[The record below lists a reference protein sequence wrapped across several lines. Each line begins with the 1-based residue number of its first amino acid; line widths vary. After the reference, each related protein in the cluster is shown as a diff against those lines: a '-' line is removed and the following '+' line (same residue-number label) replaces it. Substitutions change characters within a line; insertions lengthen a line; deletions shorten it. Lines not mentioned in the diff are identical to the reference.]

1 MNFSVDIF
9 NIFIPNLVI
18 IAGILVQVI
27 FCLINRNIRFYKSAK
42 WITVGTLLI
51 SLLSLF
57 DVQFEPIYYAFSDS
71 IVSNTY
77 TIFMQALILIAGTIC
92 ALLTKKTVA
101 SRRNKAFQFHAIYL
115 GAVLSG
121 MLLVAVND
129 YLTMFLAMEM
139 LSFCCMFLIAFAKG
153 YKSKE
158 AAFKYL
164 LTNAVATAVFLFGV
178 SYLYGITSSIN
189 FTEINDFYMQ
199 HSAEWVYTLS
209 VVFIAGGLLFKLAI
223 FPFANWI
230 LDIYEA
236 SATSVV
242 AFLSVVPK
250 IAVFGILCRLL
261 VFNFSYSFEFPVILL
276 VLASITVVWANLIA
290 IRQKNI
296 KRLLAASS
304 SANASY
310 MVFAASLVSVYNIST
325 VLFYLITYVL
335 MNLGVFAA
343 VILLENSAFSNK
355 LYEFK
360 SFAYTNPMFCL
371 AFLIS
376 LLGLAGMP
384 LTSGFIAKV
393 YLLSAIAQSGLVFL
407 PFLLILVCAIVISL
421 YYYVR
426 IAKLMFEKDKSAEEK
441 YVIYK
446 TESASI
452 VLYACAIIT
461 VVIGIMPNQVI
472 ELCKLIAYNI

>member
-9 NIFIPNLVI
+9 NVFIPNLVI
-18 IAGILVQVI
+18 IAGILVQLI
-27 FCLINRNIRFYKSAK
+27 LCLIKKNIRFYKSAK
-42 WITVGTLLI
+42 WITVGTLLV

-71 IVSNTY
+71 LISNTY

-92 ALLTKKTVA
+92 VLLTKKTVV

-115 GAVLSG
+115 CAVLSG

-189 FTEINDFYMQ
+189 FTVINDFYMQ

-236 SATSVV
+236 ASTSVV

-276 VLASITVVWANLIA
+276 VLASITVIWVNLIA

-325 VLFYLITYVL
+325 VLFYLITYIL

-360 SFAYTNPMFCL
+360 NFAYTNPMFCL

-393 YLLSAIAQSGLVFL
+393 YLLSAIAQSGLIFL
-407 PFLLILVCAIVISL
+407 PFLIILVCAIVVSL

-426 IAKLMFEKDKSAEEK
+426 IAKLMFEKDKSTEEK

-452 VLYACAIIT
+452 VLYACSIIT
-461 VVIGIMPNQVI
+461 VIIGILPNQVI

>member
-71 IVSNTY
+71 IISNTY

-115 GAVLSG
+115 GAVLSS

-139 LSFCCMFLIAFAKG
+139 LSFCCMFLISFAKG

-426 IAKLMFEKDKSAEEK
+426 IAKLMFEKDKSVEEK

>member
-1 MNFSVDIF
+1 MTVDIL
-9 NIFIPNLVI
+9 NIFIPNLI
-18 IAGILVQVI
+18 ILIAMLIQIV
-27 FCLINRNIRFYKSAK
+27 FCFIKKNIRFYKSAK
-42 WITVGTLLI
+42 WITVGAL
-51 SLLSLF
+51 LLSLIMLF
-57 DVQFEPIYYAFSDS
+57 DVQFEPIYYAFSDAL
-71 IVSNTY
+71 ISNTY
-77 TIFMQALILIAGTIC
+77 TVFMQALILISAIIC

-101 SRRNKAFQFHAIYL
+101 SRRNTAFQFHALYL
-115 GAVLSG
+115 CAVLAS

-129 YLTMFLAMEM
+129 YLTMFLAMEL
-139 LSFCCMFLIAFAKG
+139 LSFCCIFLIGFAKG

-158 AAFKYL
+158 AMFKYM
-164 LTNAVATAVFLFGV
+164 LTNAIATCVFLFGV
-178 SYLYGITSSIN
+178 SYLYGITSSVN
-189 FTEINDFYMQ
+189 FTDINDYYMQ
-199 HSAEWVYTLS
+199 NTAEWTYTLA
-209 VVFIAGGLLFKLAI
+209 VVFIASGLLFKLAI

-242 AFLSVVPK
+242 AFLSAVPK

-276 VLASITVVWANLIA
+276 VLASVTVIWANLIA

-296 KRLLAASS
+296 KRLLGASS
-304 SANASY
+304 SANAGY
-310 MVFAASLVSVYNIST
+310 MIFAGSLVSVYNLST
-325 VLFYLITYVL
+325 VMFYLVTYIL
-335 MNLGVFAA
+335 MNLGVFSAI
-343 VILLENSAFSNK
+343 ILLENSAFSNK

-360 SFAYTNPMFCL
+360 SFAYTNPVFCL

-384 LTSGFIAKV
+384 FTSGFIAKI

-407 PFLLILVCAIVISL
+407 PFLLILICAIAISI

-426 IAKLMFEKDKSAEEK
+426 IAKLMFEKGNNTEEK
-441 YVIYK
+441 YVVYK

-452 VLYACAIIT
+452 VLYVCALATIA
-461 VVIGIMPNQVI
+461 IGISPNKII

>member
-121 MLLVAVND
+121 MLLVTVND

-407 PFLLILVCAIVISL
+407 PFLLILVCAIVVSL

>member
-9 NIFIPNLVI
+9 NVFIPNLVI
-18 IAGILVQVI
+18 IAGILVQLI
-27 FCLINRNIRFYKSAK
+27 LCLIKKNIRFYKSAK
-42 WITVGTLLI
+42 WITVGTLLV

-71 IVSNTY
+71 LISNTY

-92 ALLTKKTVA
+92 VLLTKKTVV

-129 YLTMFLAMEM
+129 YLTMFLTMEM

-164 LTNAVATAVFLFGV
+164 LTNAVASAVFLFGV

-189 FTEINDFYMQ
+189 FTVINDFYMQ

-236 SATSVV
+236 ASTSVV

-276 VLASITVVWANLIA
+276 VLASITVIWANLIA

-325 VLFYLITYVL
+325 VLFYLITYIL

-360 SFAYTNPMFCL
+360 NFAYTNPMFCL

-393 YLLSAIAQSGLVFL
+393 YLLSAIAQSGLIFL
-407 PFLLILVCAIVISL
+407 PFLIILVCAIVVSL

-426 IAKLMFEKDKSAEEK
+426 IAKLMFEKDKSTEEK

-452 VLYACAIIT
+452 VLYACSIIT
-461 VVIGIMPNQVI
+461 VIIGILPNQVI

>member
-18 IAGILVQVI
+18 LTGIIIQIVL
-27 FCLINRNIRFYKSAK
+27 CLINKNIRFYKSAK
-42 WITVGTLLI
+42 WITVGTLLV
-51 SLLSLF
+51 SLITLF

-71 IVSNTY
+71 LISNTY

-101 SRRNKAFQFHAIYL
+101 SRRNKAFQFHALYL
-115 GAVLSG
+115 GAILSG

-189 FTEINDFYMQ
+189 FTEVNDFYMQ

-236 SATSVV
+236 TATSVV

-393 YLLSAIAQSGLVFL
+393 YLLSAVAQSGLVFL
-407 PFLLILVCAIVISL
+407 PFLIILVCAIVISL

-426 IAKLMFEKDKSAEEK
+426 IAKLMFEKDNSAEEK

-461 VVIGIMPNQVI
+461 VVIGILPNQVI

>member
-1 MNFSVDIF
+1 MNSSLDIF
-9 NIFIPNLVI
+9 NIFIPNMI
-18 IAGILVQVI
+18 IILGMLVQVI
-27 FCLINRNIRFYKSAK
+27 FCLINKNIRFYKSAK
-42 WITVGTLLI
+42 WITVGTLFASLI
-51 SLLSLF
+51 SLF
-57 DVQFEPIYYAFSDS
+57 DVQFEPIYYAFSDAL
-71 IVSNTY
+71 ISNIY
-77 TIFMQALILIAGTIC
+77 TVFMQAMILISGIIC
-92 ALLTKKTVA
+92 ALLTKKAVA
-101 SRRNKAFQFHAIYL
+101 SRRNRAFQFHAIYL
-115 GAVLSG
+115 GTILSA

-129 YLTMFLAMEM
+129 YLSMFIIMEM
-139 LSFCCMFLIAFAKG
+139 LSFGCMFLIAFAKG

-158 AAFKYL
+158 AMFKYL
-164 LTNAVATAVFLFGV
+164 ITNAVATCVFLFGI
-178 SYLYGITSSIN
+178 SYLYGVTSSVN
-189 FTEINDFYMQ
+189 FTVINDFYMQ
-199 HSAEWVYTLS
+199 HTAEWIYTLS
-209 VVFIAGGLLFKLAI
+209 VVFITCGLLFKLAI

-242 AFLSVVPK
+242 AFISSVPK

-310 MVFAASLVSVYNIST
+310 MIFAASLVSVYNIST
-325 VLFYLITYVL
+325 VLFYLLTYII
-335 MNLGVFAA
+335 MNLGVFSA
-343 VILLENSAFSNK
+343 VVLLENSAFSNK

-360 SFAYTNPMFCL
+360 SFAYTNPMFSL
-371 AFLIS
+371 AFLVA

-384 LTSGFIAKV
+384 LTSGFISKI

-407 PFLLILVCAIVISL
+407 PFLIVLICAIVIAL

-426 IAKLMFEKDKSAEEK
+426 IAKLMFEKDSTQAEK

-452 VLYACAIIT
+452 VLYICATIT
-461 VVIGIMPNQVI
+461 FIIGIFPNHVI

>member
-1 MNFSVDIF
+1 
-9 NIFIPNLVI
+9 
-18 IAGILVQVI
+18 
-27 FCLINRNIRFYKSAK
+27 
-42 WITVGTLLI
+42 
-51 SLLSLF
+51 
-57 DVQFEPIYYAFSDS
+57 
-71 IVSNTY
+71 
-77 TIFMQALILIAGTIC
+77 MQALILIAGTIC
-92 ALLTKKTVA
+92 VLLTKKTVV

-189 FTEINDFYMQ
+189 FTVINDFYMQ

-236 SATSVV
+236 ASTSIV

-276 VLASITVVWANLIA
+276 VLASITVIWANLIA

-325 VLFYLITYVL
+325 VLFYLITYIL

-360 SFAYTNPMFCL
+360 NFAYTNPMFCL

-393 YLLSAIAQSGLVFL
+393 YLLSAIAQSGLIFL
-407 PFLLILVCAIVISL
+407 PFLIILVCAIVVSL

-426 IAKLMFEKDKSAEEK
+426 IAKLMFEKDKSTEEK

-452 VLYACAIIT
+452 VLYACSIIT
-461 VVIGIMPNQVI
+461 VIIGILPNQVI

>member
-164 LTNAVATAVFLFGV
+164 LTNAIATAVFLFGV

-407 PFLLILVCAIVISL
+407 PFLLILVCAIVVSL

>member
-9 NIFIPNLVI
+9 NIFIPNLII

-393 YLLSAIAQSGLVFL
+393 YLLSAVAQSGLVFL

>member
-1 MNFSVDIF
+1 
-9 NIFIPNLVI
+9 
-18 IAGILVQVI
+18 
-27 FCLINRNIRFYKSAK
+27 
-42 WITVGTLLI
+42 
-51 SLLSLF
+51 
-57 DVQFEPIYYAFSDS
+57 
-71 IVSNTY
+71 
-77 TIFMQALILIAGTIC
+77 
-92 ALLTKKTVA
+92 
-101 SRRNKAFQFHAIYL
+101 
-115 GAVLSG
+115 
-121 MLLVAVND
+121 
-129 YLTMFLAMEM
+129 
-139 LSFCCMFLIAFAKG
+139 
-153 YKSKE
+153 
-158 AAFKYL
+158 
-164 LTNAVATAVFLFGV
+164 
-178 SYLYGITSSIN
+178 
-189 FTEINDFYMQ
+189 MQ

-236 SATSVV
+236 ASTSVV

-276 VLASITVVWANLIA
+276 VLASITVIWANLIA

-325 VLFYLITYVL
+325 VLFYLITYIL
-335 MNLGVFAA
+335 MTLGVFAA

-360 SFAYTNPMFCL
+360 NFAYTNTMFCL

-393 YLLSAIAQSGLVFL
+393 YLLSAIAQSGLIFL
-407 PFLLILVCAIVISL
+407 PFLIILVCAIVVSL

-426 IAKLMFEKDKSAEEK
+426 IAKLMFEKDKSTEEK

-452 VLYACAIIT
+452 VLYACSIIT
-461 VVIGIMPNQVI
+461 VIIGILPNQVI